1 MAPNLGGS
9 GGGIIWLSASETISL
24 NYSMLTVRGQHG
36 KASQHYGSGG
46 GAGGSIQ
53 IITRNIAG
61 DAMLD
66 LSGGDGSTNGGGGGS
81 GGRFVSHLLH
91 HFNATSINE
100 QSLRWNGTV
109 QLDGGK
115 GGSRSATN

>member
-1 MAPNLGGS
+1 LAPNLGGS

-66 LSGGDGSTNGGGGGS
+66 LS
-81 GGRFVSHLLH
+81 
-91 HFNATSINE
+91 ATSINE

-115 GGSRSATN
+115 GGSRSATNKTLLAAAREFAGDG